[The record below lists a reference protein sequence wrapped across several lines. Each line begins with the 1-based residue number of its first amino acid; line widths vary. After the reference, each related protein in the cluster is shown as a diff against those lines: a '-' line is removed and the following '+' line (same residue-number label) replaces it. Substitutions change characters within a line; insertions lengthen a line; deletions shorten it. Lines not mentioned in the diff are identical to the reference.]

1 MNPPYDNPNYVPRG
15 GLTAREKQVIIMRYG
30 IGGTEPMTL
39 EQVGEVFQLT
49 RERIRQ
55 IEAKALRKMKHNPE
69 IQKLRDYLE
78 D

>member
-1 MNPPYDNPNYVPRG
+1 MNRTPINEFLN
-15 GLTAREKQVIIMRYG
+15 EKEKSVIKYRYG

-39 EQVGEVFQLT
+39 EQIGQIFNVT

-55 IEAKALRKMKHNPE
+55 IEAKALKKMREHPDV
-69 IQKLRDYLE
+69 QHMRDYLE